1 VLSRAPTWCAGVGG
15 PGADLTELLVV
26 DEMLCLSRPTGARVQ
41 LLPNL
46 RMSTL
51 IVFRWSHPPVAQ
63 YVYIRLLGL
72 LLLVLVILVL
82 ALQNGGSTRNQWVL
96 LPDQETAASRLG
108 LGLPMTIK
116 FGH

>member
-1 VLSRAPTWCAGVGG
+1 
-15 PGADLTELLVV
+15 
-26 DEMLCLSRPTGARVQ
+26 MK

-46 RMSTL
+46 RMPTL
-51 IVFRWSHPPVAQ
+51 IMFRWCSPPVTKDM
-63 YVYIRLLGL
+63 YVRLLGF
-72 LLLVLVILVL
+72 LLLVLVILIL